1 MRVPRFNLWIG
12 TLAAAVWLLAGVFS
26 VPIAQATDRLPDLV
40 APPPANPRTS
50 VETLADGQSHF
61 LLRFTGYIHNAGQ
74 GPLEIWGSDPS
85 GGVMTQS
92 WQRIYQDQG
101 NGSRDDVSRHPRI
114 TFENADGHEHWH
126 VQGAARFSLWNEAGT
141 AQVAPAA
148 KVGFCLE
155 DVERVDAFAPSSPEY
170 DSDATQYC
178 RQHQPAAPDI
188 REGISPGW
196 QDVYASKLP
205 FQWVDISDVAP
216 GQYRLGAQVDPDD
229 FVIES
234 NEADNG
240 PTLASEIVTVPGYTA
255 SPLSATV
262 KGTQTIP
269 IAATRYGAA
278 GTGVF
283 RIESAPRH
291 GKLNF
296 AVGTPVTGP
305 VLYTPNARFAGTDT
319 FAFSARDP
327 ASAFPLHSP
336 VATATLKVAGK
347 VGQSATHRLLA
358 KVRFSR
364 HGRFLVVRA
373 RAKKTGPLRLRVTKR
388 GRRLGS
394 CAKKSRKGHRF
405 RCRIRLR
412 PHASPG
418 GGKLLVRLVRH
429 RKVVATDA
437 FGVPRHLRKNR

>member
-1 MRVPRFNLWIG
+1 M
-12 TLAAAVWLLAGVFS
+12 LAAAAWLLAGVFW
-26 VPIAQATDRLPDLV
+26 VPAAAAADRLPDLV

-61 LLRFTGYIHNAGQ
+61 LLRFTGYIHNAGL
-74 GPLEIWGSDPS
+74 GPLEIGGSDPS
-85 GGVMTQS
+85 GGVMAQT

-101 NGSRDDVSRHPRI
+101 TGSRDDASRHPRI

-141 AQVAPAA
+141 AQVAPSA

-155 DVERVDAFAPSSPEY
+155 DVERVDAFAPASPEY

-229 FVIES
+229 IVIES

-255 SPLSATV
+255 SPLAVTV

-269 IAATRYGAA
+269 IAATRYGAPGPA
-278 GTGVF
+278 VF
-283 RIESAPRH
+283 RIDSAPRH
-291 GKLNF
+291 GRLNV
-296 AVGTPVTGP
+296 AVGAPVTGS
-305 VLYTPNARFAGTDT
+305 VAYTPNARFAGTDT
-319 FAFSARDP
+319 FSFSARDP

-336 VATATLKVAGK
+336 VATVTLTAAGK
-347 VGQSATHRLLA
+347 LGQSSRHRLLS
-358 KVRFSR
+358 KLRFSR
-364 HGRFLVVRA
+364 RGRFLTVRA
-373 RAKKTGPLRLRVTKR
+373 HALKTGTLRLRLRKH

-394 CAKKSRKGHRF
+394 CTKRARSGHRF
-405 RCRIRLR
+405 RCQIKLR
-412 PHASPG
+412 RHASPG

-437 FGVPRHLRKNR
+437 FRVPRHLRKNR